1 MQTRVCLHRC
11 CNFLKNTNRKDVIAR
26 RIRLAF
32 LNSQLALECLPRV
45 IEIMSSELGWN
56 EDRKKKEFQDAVTYL
71 KSMGL
76 SPT

>member
-1 MQTRVCLHRC
+1 M
-11 CNFLKNTNRKDVIAR
+11 IAR

-45 IEIMSSELGWN
+45 VEIMASELGWT
-56 EDRKKKEFQDAVTYL
+56 EDRKKQEFTDAVTYL

-76 SPT
+76 SQA